1 MVHVPVGRVAPVQP
15 SVVDHSVV
23 DQVAV
28 AVVPVVLVVAAA
40 PDPARPRVDLVVDG
54 PVAVPV
60 ADREVRSERPRHAAV
75 TR

>member
-1 MVHVPVGRVAPVQP
+1 MDHVPVGRVARVQP

-23 DQVAV
+23 DPVAV
-28 AVVPVVLVVAAA
+28 AVVPVVLVAGA